1 MTPPHPEPRRLRI
14 GVLTRNFP
22 PAHGGMAEHAAGL
35 AQALGALA
43 DVLVFAPPECRA
55 PASPTFELRPVLHRD
70 ADDNRALLSSIR
82 VDCWLAL
89 SAHFAGLGHLSPV
102 PYFVYVHG
110 NDFLQPNPNPGRSM
124 EARLAR
130 VPGLWRCR
138 PWLAR
143 WLDPRRL
150 RARRA
155 ALARGLQDARCVYV
169 NSAYT
174 GGLLRDALGRLT
186 PPVRV
191 SHPGCAERFFQAPE
205 PGADRPLQLLT
216 VCRLDPSTRRKN
228 VDGVLTALSRIG
240 RSIDWRYTVV
250 GGGEDLPRLQ
260 QLAGRL
266 GVSGSIRFLGWVPPD
281 ELLRCYRQAQLFV
294 LCPRAAPADVEG
306 FGMVY
311 VEANASGVPVLASRA
326 GGAVEAIRPGVTGLL
341 LPDSEAH
348 TIAEGLTEFARERQR
363 FTPQRLQEFAA
374 GFRWPRIADALL
386 EDVRAR
392 L

>member
-1 MTPPHPEPRRLRI
+1 M
-14 GVLTRNFP
+14 LTRNFP

-43 DVLVFAPPECRA
+43 EVVVFAPPECRP
-55 PASPTFELRPVLHRD
+55 PASPSFELRPVLRRD
-70 ADDNRALLSSIR
+70 VDANRELLGCVA

-89 SAHFAGLGHLSPV
+89 SAHFAGLGRLSPV

-110 NDFLQPNPNPGRSM
+110 NDLLQPNPNPGRSL
-124 EARLAR
+124 EARLAP
-130 VPGLWRCR
+130 VPGLWRLR
-138 PWLAR
+138 PWLTR
-143 WLDPRRL
+143 LLEPRRMQ
-150 RARRA
+150 RRRA

-174 GGLLRDALGRLT
+174 GRLLGDLPGRWT
-186 PPVRV
+186 APVQV
-191 SHPGCAERFFQAPE
+191 SHPGCAERFFQAPTR
-205 PGADRPLQLLT
+205 GAGGPLQLLT

-240 RSIDWRYTVV
+240 RSIEWRYTVA

-260 QLAGRL
+260 QLARRL
-266 GVSGSIRFLGWVPPD
+266 GISQRVRFLGGVPAD
-281 ELLRCYRQAQLFV
+281 ELLRCYREAQLFV
-294 LCPRAAPADVEG
+294 LCPRAGRADVEG

-311 VEANASGVPVLASRA
+311 VEANASGVPVLGSRA

-348 TIAEGLTEFARERQR
+348 TIAEGLKEFAREPHRFAPRQ
-363 FTPQRLQEFAA
+363 LQEFAA
-374 GFRWPRIADALL
+374 GFGWPRVAEALL
-386 EDVRAR
+386 EDLRGR

>member
-1 MTPPHPEPRRLRI
+1 
-14 GVLTRNFP
+14 
-22 PAHGGMAEHAAGL
+22 MAEHAAGL

-43 DVLVFAPPECRA
+43 EVVVFAPAQSRA
-55 PASPTFELRPVLHRD
+55 PASPAFELRPVLHRD
-70 ADDNRALLSSIR
+70 VDDNRELLGSVR

-89 SAHFAGLGHLSPV
+89 SAHFAGLARLSPV

-110 NDFLQPNPNPGRSM
+110 NDFLQPNPNPGRSL

-138 PWLAR
+138 PWLSR
-143 WLDPRRL
+143 RLDPRRL

-174 GGLLRDALGRLT
+174 GRLLRGVLGLPGT
-186 PPVRV
+186 PVQV
-191 SHPGCAERFFQAPE
+191 SHPGCAERFFQPPARK
-205 PGADRPLQLLT
+205 ADGPLQLLS

-240 RSIDWRYTVV
+240 RRFEWRYTVV

-260 QLAGRL
+260 QLARRL
-266 GVSGSIRFLGWVPPD
+266 GVAESVRFLGWAPPD

-294 LCPRAAPADVEG
+294 LCPRAGPADVEG

-326 GGAVEAIRPGVTGLL
+326 GGAVEAILPGVTGVL
-341 LPDSEAH
+341 LPDSEAQ
-348 TIAEGLTEFARERQR
+348 TIAAGLAEFNRERQR
-363 FTPQRLQEFAA
+363 FAPQRLQEFAA
-374 GFRWPRIADALL
+374 GFRWPRVAEALL
-386 EDVRAR
+386 EDLRGR